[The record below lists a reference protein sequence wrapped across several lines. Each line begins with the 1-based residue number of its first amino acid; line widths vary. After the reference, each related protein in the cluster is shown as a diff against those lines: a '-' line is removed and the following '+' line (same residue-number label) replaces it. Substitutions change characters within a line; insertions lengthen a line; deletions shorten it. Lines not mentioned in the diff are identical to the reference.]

1 MKHDWRSEFKRLEGA
16 YAPATMKSYY
26 TDVRIF
32 EEWCLERAF
41 IPFPAVTPTV
51 CAFLED
57 QAALLTPSSV
67 RRRLYA
73 IRKAH
78 RLLQLPEPPRSA
90 HCRAKPS
97 VPSANSPR
105 SCLSS
110 VWIASNSIALR
121 LMNPAAR
128 WARWAMPSG
137 VRMYT

>member
-1 MKHDWRSEFKRLEGA
+1 MSGNATSYSTADWRSEFKRLDGA

-32 EEWCLERAF
+32 EEWCLERAI
-41 IPFPAVTPTV
+41 IPFPAVTHTV

-78 RLLQLPEPPRSA
+78 RLLYQ
-90 HCRAKPS
+90 
-97 VPSANSPR
+97 
-105 SCLSS
+105 
-110 VWIASNSIALR
+110 
-121 LMNPAAR
+121 PAMIITHWPIFGAR
-128 WARWAMPSG
+128 WS
-137 VRMYT
+137 